1 MSLRRLVEPSRYGKL
16 GDATKWYTNTSPKKE
31 MVVYNNDAHLE
42 KYLISPASFEWIS
55 LAFMSAVMKLDMDHH
70 LAKARVELPT
80 PELAAAAAGPRAA
93 PCLSGRTRAPHM
105 SRKARYCSSI
115 FIIHSG

>member
-93 PCLSGRTRAPHM
+93 PCLYGRTRAPHM
-105 SRKARYCSSI
+105 SRKAKYCCSI
-115 FIIHSG
+115 FIIHPG